1 MVKAEANYSVQKFL
15 PENSLSLNL
24 PTPHSSCS
32 SVSSTASNP
41 SFSISKLFNR
51 SSGSPVQGLLT
62 TSQLMPIYPTGALNL
77 SKSDEAKKTEIE
89 SEDEE
94 NMEDYAD
101 TDDVEDEDD
110 EEEPEDPKPQTQ
122 SSSIKI
128 EQNEKMIKKNKV
140 IELYTKGERCV
151 RKLSQLTGVP
161 LTTVY
166 RVIGKLK
173 GINYNIPRG
182 NGAGRK
188 TILDSQD
195 REILVEILNKQ
206 PRISR
211 KALGKELEKLTGK
224 SIHNSTL
231 NRELCRLRYQN
242 SNGQSQQD
250 SYVKNLKKPK
260 KFDELNEECMR
271 MICAETKRFGS
282 QMSQSEFECK
292 PLSGSLSPSLSKQI
306 IEICQMSTNLSQ
318 NSSQQ
323 LQQLKLEKIKQ
334 AIDELLSLGDS
345 FYDKCLNETSIQL
358 CLQKPTLLTRHED
371 LLSYAKK
378 ILENLQI
385 FDDLKS
391 KLKRTAVSNLE
402 LQQTQKKAKIEEP
415 LSVQN
420 PFNFYTAALALHL
433 QQGQNF
439 DFNSYL
445 TKLRMNLYQSQQD
458 SLRTLIEKNDSE
470 MKINLKKQE
479 ELRVKLFGLSMTSQ
493 NNEQLRPLY
502 ESLQSQLGELIKQHA
517 HLLSEQARLKSHDM
531 SSQSDIRNLS
541 ESDDANSQTND
552 VNENIDILK

>member
-1 MVKAEANYSVQKFL
+1 MAAN
-15 PENSLSLNL
+15 
-24 PTPHSSCS
+24 
-32 SVSSTASNP
+32 
-41 SFSISKLFNR
+41 
-51 SSGSPVQGLLT
+51 
-62 TSQLMPIYPTGALNL
+62 ALNL
-77 SKSDEAKKTEIE
+77 SRNNETKKEELE
-89 SEDEE
+89 SEDDD
-94 NMEDYAD
+94 NFEDYAD
-101 TDDVEDEDD
+101 TDDVEDEDED
-110 EEEPEDPKPQTQ
+110 EEVEETRPQTM
-122 SSSIKI
+122 SSSSSLSIKI

-188 TILDSQD
+188 TILDAQD

-242 SNGQSQQD
+242 TNGQIQQD
-250 SYVKNLKKPK
+250 SIVKSMKKPK
-260 KFDELNEECMR
+260 KFDELNEECLR
-271 MICAETKRFGS
+271 MINGEAKRFGC

-292 PLSGSLSPSLSKQI
+292 PLSSSLNANLSKRI

-323 LQQLKLEKIKQ
+323 LQQLKLEKIKHTL
-334 AIDELLSLGDS
+334 DELMCLGDS
-345 FYDKCLNETSIQL
+345 FYDRCLYETSVQL
-358 CLQKPTLLTRHED
+358 CLQKPTLLTRHDD
-371 LLSYAKK
+371 LLCYSKR

-385 FDDLKS
+385 IDDLKS
-391 KLKRTAVSNLE
+391 KIKRTATNNLE
-402 LQQTQKKAKIEEP
+402 QQTQKKSKIQEETP

-420 PFNFYTAALALHL
+420 PFSFYTAALALHI
-433 QQGQNF
+433 QQGQSF

-445 TKLRMNLYQSQQD
+445 AKLRMNLYQSQQD
-458 SLRTLIEKNDSE
+458 SLRMLIEKNDSE
-470 MKINLKKQE
+470 MKLNLKKQE
-479 ELRVKLFGLSMTSQ
+479 ELRVKLFGLSISSA
-493 NNEQLRPLY
+493 NNEQMKPVY
-502 ESLQSQLGELIKQHA
+502 ENLQSQLGDLIKQHA
-517 HLLSEQARLKSHDM
+517 HLLSEQARLKSHEL
-531 SSQSDIRNLS
+531 SSQSDIRTLS
-541 ESDDANSQTND
+541 ENDDANSLSNEL
-552 VNENIDILK
+552 NENIDILK